1 MGATNHDVI
10 VVGGGPGGST
20 TATLLAKAGARV
32 LLVEKE
38 KFPRYQ
44 IGESLLP
51 ATVHGICRLL
61 GVSDD
66 LHAAGF
72 IKKQGGTFRWGK
84 HSTPWTFDFGSAEVN
99 RALEFNYAYQ
109 VERAKFDEILL
120 NNARRHGVEVREET
134 TVIDVIHDGHR
145 CSGVT
150 LLDRSGRSTE
160 ARGTFTVDAS
170 GNQSRL
176 HARAGNRV

>member
-1 MGATNHDVI
+1 MGIANHNAI

-20 TATLLAKAGARV
+20 AATLLAKAGARV

-72 IKKQGGTFRWGK
+72 IKKRGGTFRWGK
-84 HSTPWTFDFGSAEVN
+84 HLLLCLPLRLVLVHPPIADTHQRRS
-99 RALEFNYAYQ
+99 RRC
-109 VERAKFDEILL
+109 ERARRKAAIRSRPCNAAIHRRLSRNQATARQRDPNRKGHVRRLPGAERLL
-120 NNARRHGVEVREET
+120 
-134 TVIDVIHDGHR
+134 
-145 CSGVT
+145 
-150 LLDRSGRSTE
+150 LP
-160 ARGTFTVDAS
+160 
-170 GNQSRL
+170 Q
-176 HARAGNRV
+176 

>member
-1 MGATNHDVI
+1 MGTANHDAI
-10 VVGGGPGGST
+10 IVGGGPGGST
-20 TATLLAKAGARV
+20 AATLLAKAGARV

-72 IKKQGGTFRWGK
+72 IKKRGGTFRWGK
-84 HSTPWTFDFGSAEVN
+84 HPTPWTFDFGSAEVN
-99 RALEFNYAYQ
+99 QILEFNFAS
-109 VERAKFDEILL
+109 
-120 NNARRHGVEVREET
+120 
-134 TVIDVIHDGHR
+134 IHD
-145 CSGVT
+145 SGCRASCWSAIRRASSI
-150 LLDRSGRSTE
+150 RSFPRESISRPTAGCLRPGPSRRS
-160 ARGTFTVDAS
+160 
-170 GNQSRL
+170 
-176 HARAGNRV
+176 